1 MVSQR
6 TASPGWFLHP
16 GGKAGRTW
24 NFADLDDG
32 ACSGGGD
39 DCKEEDDIDV
49 NYADTDDFVGDD
61 ELIDLPNMAM
71 LMMGMTGKM
80 MVMRRSLTFLV
91 TTSSQISSR
100 LGWGEASA
108 SKGSLK
114 VNDQVH
120 IF

>member
-24 NFADLDDG
+24 DFADLDDG

-49 NYADTDDFVGDD
+49 NYDDTDDFVGDVDDGDDREDDGD
-61 ELIDLPNMAM
+61 EEEFNLLGDDQLTDLLKAG
-71 LMMGMTGKM
+71 MGRG
-80 MVMRRSLTFLV
+80 L
-91 TTSSQISSR
+91 
-100 LGWGEASA
+100 
-108 SKGSLK
+108 SLK
-114 VNDQVH
+114 GKPESQ
-120 IF
+120 